1 MPEKPS
7 YPEAMPVKT
16 NGPHSASDAPCSP
29 DHNREGT
36 ATMADRKPTTLTG
49 AIDAED
55 YLALARWLERHALA
69 TEPTDLTAALFQAA
83 ATYRLVAMQQETA
96 DLHSIVRLLNERLA
110 KLERG

>member
-1 MPEKPS
+1 
-7 YPEAMPVKT
+7 
-16 NGPHSASDAPCSP
+16 
-29 DHNREGT
+29 
-36 ATMADRKPTTLTG
+36 MADRKPTTLTG

-96 DLHSIVRLLNERLA
+96 DLHQIVRQLNERLA